1 MYLIGIGGPSG
12 AGKTE
17 LARALAARLAAPIL
31 ALDSYYRD
39 SSLLPPEERARR
51 NFDDPAALDHPLLHS
66 QLVALVAGEEIEVPV
81 YDFALHARAARTELL
96 RVGSYGIVEGLWT
109 LLFEDLRPLFGTKVF
124 VETADHVCF
133 DRRLTRDT
141 RERGRTAASVVE
153 QYECTVRPMAE
164 RYVLPTAQFA
174 DVVVSGEQALEHS
187 LERVLAHV
195 RREQT

>member
-39 SSLLPPEERARR
+39 SSRLPPGERARR
-51 NFDDPAALDHPLLHS
+51 NFDDPAALDHDLLRT

-81 YDFALHARAARTELL
+81 YDFTLHARATRTE
-96 RVGSYGIVEGLWT
+96 RMRAGEYGIVEGLWT
-109 LLFEDLRPLFGTKVF
+109 LFFEDLRLLFGTKVF
-124 VETADHVCF
+124 VETADQVCF
-133 DRRLTRDT
+133 DRRLARDT
-141 RERGRTAASVVE
+141 RERGRTPASVVE
-153 QYECTVRPMAE
+153 QYECTVRPMAG

-174 DVVVSGEQALEHS
+174 DVVVSGEEALERS
-187 LERVLAHV
+187 VERVLAHV
-195 RREQT
+195 HCT